1 MFTLPFPTVENII
14 YSKIN
19 TIINFENDE
28 KFNYIA
34 EQISHIKNQ
43 RHYQEKLIL
52 LVSLFEM
59 LLAHKPNA
67 DRYNI
72 EQSIKRSF
80 QNKILLLLYL
90 DNPGNKKDYL
100 KKELSLIY
108 DLRSDIAHGNFDNIS
123 DTLEKIRKL
132 YLDNNLIGSD
142 EQRETYAKYLKN
154 KNIKLY
160 AKDVCF
166 LEDFYI
172 YSTIIKHLKKYI
184 KIILNKYVNDMDFFD
199 ILKEI

>member
-172 YSTIIKHLKKYI
+172 YFTIIKHLKKYI

-199 ILKEI
+199 ILK

>member
-1 MFTLPFPTVENII
+1 M
-14 YSKIN
+14 
-19 TIINFENDE
+19 
-28 KFNYIA
+28 
-34 EQISHIKNQ
+34 
-43 RHYQEKLIL
+43 

-67 DRYNI
+67 DRYNV

-160 AKDVCF
+160 AEDVCF